1 MMRLGGTILHGCL
14 WWALCLGVVAFPA
27 LAAPPQAFIVLDHDT
42 GAVLDARNADQPA
55 FPASLT
61 KMMTL
66 YLTFRALEAGDL
78 KLGSRLRVSKRAAA
92 MPPTKLGLKAGK
104 SIEVEDAILGLVTR
118 SANDAAAV
126 LAESLGGSESR
137 FALLMTKT
145 ARRLGMTRT
154 VFRNAS
160 GLPDGEQKSSARDL
174 ARLATRLITDY
185 PQYYRYFSRKS
196 FTYAGRSY
204 GNHNRLL
211 SSYQGMDGLK
221 TGYTRASGF
230 NLAASAVRN
239 GRRLVAVVIGGKS
252 AHARDVRMAD
262 LLDDGFIRLEREER
276 NRPALVAKAEP
287 SPPKPQLLAATQAS
301 ASANGIDVAV
311 EPSPPKPGLVVP
323 ALASVEAATDRP
335 ADVVADLSPPKPEL
349 VVALAQ
355 ITDAEGA
362 AALAVEPA
370 TASLSPAVER
380 PQAKAPVPAR
390 KSLTKA
396 ATKKS
401 TRTAKAAKSS
411 KKSAKV
417 VASAARRGSMPYGVQ
432 VGAFSR
438 PTKARAAAQQAMRR
452 APDLLR
458 GTFLSIGS
466 HVVRKQTLFRATL
479 VGLAKDDADQVC
491 RRLKKLGQGCLVV
504 RSAPLTVAQR

>member
-1 MMRLGGTILHGCL
+1 MILHNWL
-14 WWALCLGVVAFPA
+14 WWALCLGVLASPA

-92 MPPTKLGLKAGK
+92 MPPTKLGLKAGR

-126 LAESLGGSESR
+126 LAENLGGSESR

-160 GLPDGEQKSSARDL
+160 GLPDGGQKSSARDL
-174 ARLATRLITDY
+174 ARLATHLITDY

-196 FTYAGRSY
+196 FTYAGRTY

-211 SSYQGMDGLK
+211 SSYRGMDGLK

-239 GRRLVAVVIGGKS
+239 GRRLVAVVIGGNS
-252 AHARDVRMAD
+252 AHARDVRMAG
-262 LLDDGFIRLEREER
+262 LLDDGFVKLEREQR

-287 SPPKPQLLAATQAS
+287 SPPKPQLLA
-301 ASANGIDVAV
+301 SANGIDVAI
-311 EPSPPKPGLVVP
+311 EPSPPKPDLVVP
-323 ALASVEAATDRP
+323 ALASADAPAEQQ
-335 ADVVADLSPPKPEL
+335 ADVVTDLSPPKPEL

-355 ITDAEGA
+355 VAEAGGA
-362 AALAVEPA
+362 AALAVEPV
-370 TASLSPAVER
+370 TASLAPAVER
-380 PQAKAPVPAR
+380 PQVKAPVPAR

-396 ATKKS
+396 AAKKS
-401 TRTAKAAKSS
+401 TRAAKATKSS

-417 VASAARRGSMPYGVQ
+417 VASAGRRGSMPYGVQ

-438 PTKARAAAQQAMRR
+438 PTKARAAAQQAIRR

-458 GTFLSIGS
+458 GTFLSIGT
-466 HVVRKQTLFRATL
+466 HIVRKQTLFRATL

-504 RSAPLTVAQR
+504 RSAPVTVAQR

>member
-1 MMRLGGTILHGCL
+1 
-14 WWALCLGVVAFPA
+14 
-27 LAAPPQAFIVLDHDT
+27 
-42 GAVLDARNADQPA
+42 
-55 FPASLT
+55 
-61 KMMTL
+61 
-66 YLTFRALEAGDL
+66 
-78 KLGSRLRVSKRAAA
+78 
-92 MPPTKLGLKAGK
+92 
-104 SIEVEDAILGLVTR
+104 
-118 SANDAAAV
+118 
-126 LAESLGGSESR
+126 
-137 FALLMTKT
+137 MTKT

-160 GLPDGEQKSSARDL
+160 GLPDGGQKSSARDL
-174 ARLATRLITDY
+174 ARLATHLITDY

-196 FTYAGRSY
+196 FTYAGRTY

-211 SSYQGMDGLK
+211 SSYRGMDGLK

-239 GRRLVAVVIGGKS
+239 GRRLVAVVIGGNS
-252 AHARDVRMAD
+252 AHARDVRMAG
-262 LLDDGFIRLEREER
+262 LLDDGFIKLEREQR

-287 SPPKPQLLAATQAS
+287 SPPKPQLLA
-301 ASANGIDVAV
+301 SANGIDVAI
-311 EPSPPKPGLVVP
+311 EPSPPKPDLVVP
-323 ALASVEAATDRP
+323 ALASADAPAEQQ
-335 ADVVADLSPPKPEL
+335 ADVVTDLSPAKPEL

-355 ITDAEGA
+355 VADAGGE
-362 AALAVEPA
+362 AALALEPV
-370 TASLSPAVER
+370 TASLAPAVER
-380 PQAKAPVPAR
+380 PQVKAPVPAR

-396 ATKKS
+396 AAKKS
-401 TRTAKAAKSS
+401 TRSAKATKSS

-417 VASAARRGSMPYGVQ
+417 VAAAGRRGSMPYGVQ

-458 GTFLSIGS
+458 GTFLSIGT
-466 HVVRKQTLFRATL
+466 HIVRKQTLFRATL